1 MVIKVGRKD
10 NEERW
15 PTDSVPILWLG
26 QGCSYFGLQL
36 NMPEDSTRDTLS
48 LLDRGNSNNFLYA
61 FVLSLLRGMAS
72 LQALKAHSNSSS
84 KGKNTLRTRYLIIL
98 EEMLICYN

>member
-1 MVIKVGRKD
+1 MISMRIANNFVQKNSFSYHLGFRGDRKE

-26 QGCSYFGLQL
+26 KGCSHFGLQL
-36 NMPEDSTRDTLS
+36 NMPEDFTRDTLS
-48 LLDRGNSNNFLYA
+48 LLDRGNGYNFSCA

-72 LQALKAHSNSSS
+72 LHIMPFESPF
-84 KGKNTLRTRYLIIL
+84 
-98 EEMLICYN
+98 